1 LREDWISEVGEM
13 SSRIK
18 SMRLAIRE
26 KLEEKT
32 GTSWKHVTDQIGMFS
47 YTGLSKE
54 QVMKCREESVYMLDS
69 GRVSVAGVNE
79 GNLERICEVIGKA
92 VEE

>member
-1 LREDWISEVGEM
+1 
-13 SSRIK
+13 
-18 SMRLAIRE
+18 MRLAIRE